1 MKKIGLALLLALVA
15 STASA
20 EVDERL
26 FADYVRSLVACCPAR
41 NVVVFYSGG
50 EPIVFLRFLDES
62 GFAKPVEKVSLDDP
76 SRGYRSLIKPHVASG
91 TVAVAYD
98 LGPDAI
104 RVLSNVAEENGAVTV
119 SSTEEDIYVT
129 SFSFDSVAPDRFRS
143 PRTLA
148 GCNLEKCGLT
158 FHSDKVGANT
168 MARRAIKTFLSAHGK
183 LEPLRKERKGI
194 TRDQSFLLLRDE
206 RKRAS
211 LIEVARLLQDA
222 LRHVPEEKRL
232 TFLSYVSKDRILS
245 GEWHDLYAPHYD
257 LGEVFAYF
265 SNCEAAEIEWRMS
278 SDELKRI
285 APAVVKELERIRKQH
300 CGPA

>member
-1 MKKIGLALLLALVA
+1 MKKIGLALFILFLT
-15 STASA
+15 SSASA
-20 EVDERL
+20 QVDERL
-26 FADYVRSLVACCPAR
+26 FADYVRSVVACCPAR
-41 NVVVFYSGG
+41 NVVVFYTGG
-50 EPIVFLRFLDES
+50 EPIVFLRFLDEL
-62 GFAKPVEKVSLDDP
+62 GFRNPVENVSLDDP
-76 SRGYRSLIKPHVASG
+76 SRGYRSLIKSHVTSG

-104 RVLSNVAEENGAVTV
+104 RVLGNVADESGAITI
-119 SSTEEDIYVT
+119 SSTEEDVYTT

-143 PRTLA
+143 ARTLN

-158 FHSDKVGANT
+158 FHSDKVGPNT

-194 TRDQSFLLLRDE
+194 TRDQSFLLLKDSR
-206 RKRAS
+206 RRAS

-232 TFLSYVSKDRILS
+232 TFLSYVSQDRVLS

-278 SDELKRI
+278 SEELKQI
-285 APAVVKELERIRKQH
+285 APAVVKELERIRRQH
-300 CGPA
+300 CGG